1 MNLANLRELAPNVF
15 GYFQPDGSWGL
26 SNAGLI
32 LGRPGTVLV
41 DTLFDYLHTRRMLDA
56 MSKVREQSRPIDIVV
71 NTHADGDHC
80 YGNALLRGSRIIASE
95 ATKREMLEMRPK
107 KLATLMAV
115 AKTINAMGSLQRPLR
130 SLLEF
135 LHLKGAANLVDAAPY
150 TLRAFADFDFRDI
163 ELELPNE
170 TFEET
175 LTLNLGD
182 RVVELTK
189 LGPTHTQGDVVAYIP
204 DARVLFAGDILF
216 SGLHPLVWAGSIANC
231 IAACE
236 KIAALDVEIIVP
248 GHGPVMNRTGVTEHI
263 QYFKALM
270 AEVQALIAQDVPEPE
285 AARRLVSQGF
295 GSRGLVERLAV
306 NVNAAYR
313 ELHAKP
319 RSRNVIGQFAEMARL
334 AGAIERV

>member
-1 MNLANLRELAPNVF
+1 MKSANLCELAPNVF

-32 LGRPGTVLV
+32 LGQSGTALV

-56 MSKVREQSRPIDIVV
+56 MSKVRKQNRPIDIVV

-80 YGNALLRGSRIIASE
+80 YGNALLRGSRIISSA
-95 ATKREMLEMRPK
+95 ATKREMLAMQPN
-107 KLATLMAV
+107 KLATLMTL
-115 AKTINAMGSLQRPLR
+115 AKVINSMGSLQRPLR
-130 SLLEF
+130 SLLTG
-135 LHLKGAANLVDAAPY
+135 LHLNGAVNLVDAAPY
-150 TLRAFADFDFRDI
+150 TLRGFADFDFRNI

-175 LTLNLGD
+175 LTLNLGN

-189 LGPTHTQGDVVAYIP
+189 LGPTHTQGDVIAYVP

-216 SGLHPLVWAGSIANC
+216 SGLHPLVWAGTIANC

-236 KIAALDVEIIVP
+236 KIAALDVEVIVP
-248 GHGPVMNRTGVTEHI
+248 GHGPVMNQTGVTEHI
-263 QYFKALM
+263 EYFRSLLN
-270 AEVQALIAQDVPEPE
+270 EVRSFIAQGIPEHE
-285 AARRLVSQGF
+285 ATRRLVGQGF
-295 GSRGLVERLAV
+295 GSRSLVERLAV

-313 ELHAKP
+313 ELHAKA
-319 RSRNVIGQFAEMARL
+319 RSHDVIAQFAEMARL
-334 AGAIERV
+334 STAIEPA

>member
-1 MNLANLRELAPNVF
+1 MKSANLRELAPNVY

-32 LGRPGTVLV
+32 LGRPGALLV

-56 MSKVREQSRPIDIVV
+56 MSRVREQNRPIDVVV

-80 YGNALLRGSRIIASE
+80 YGNALLRGSRIISSA
-95 ATKREMLEMRPK
+95 ATKQEMLAMQPK
-107 KLATLMAV
+107 RLATLMAV
-115 AKTINAMGSLQRPLR
+115 AKVIIGMGSFQRPLR
-130 SLLEF
+130 SLLKL
-135 LHLKGAANLVDAAPY
+135 LHLNGAANLLDAAPY
-150 TLRAFADFDFRDI
+150 ALRGFADFDFRDI

-189 LGPTHTQGDVVAYIP
+189 LGPTHTQGDVIAHVP

-216 SGLHPLVWAGSIANC
+216 SGLHPLVWAGSLGNC

-236 KIAALDVEIIVP
+236 KIVALNVEVIVP
-248 GHGPVMNRTGVTEHI
+248 GHGPVMNQAGVTEHI
-263 QYFKALM
+263 EYFKSLLN
-270 AEVQALIAQDVPEPE
+270 EVRAFIAQGITETE
-285 AARRLVSQGF
+285 ATRRLVSQGF
-295 GSRGLVERLAV
+295 GSRSLVERLAV

-313 ELHAKP
+313 ELQAKP
-319 RSRNVIGQFAEMARL
+319 RSHDVIAHFAAMARL
-334 AGAIERV
+334 STAIERT